1 MENDNNKSITD
12 PLLAKEDA
20 SAENKNPANA
30 PANSDERSAAK
41 ADTTATVT
49 NFIETGGQLAK
60 SGLVWTAGKLAGG
73 ISTTGEFLKKQL
85 TKAPEETK
93 VAESTQKTADS
104 AKSTTKKVTLAV
116 ADTAKTVGGKITEVG
131 STISTKFKES
141 ETGKKLEANST
152 YQTAKKVG
160 SATFGAVASIF
171 DGLTQGL
178 VVIGMDFIDK
188 SEAEQICYVIVG
200 RSVSNTTTSVV
211 QHKYGD
217 QAAQVVNN
225 GFDAVGNIGLIT
237 RLHDKETVEKL
248 KSDEQAAP
256 NAAAPQGT
264 DVQSK
269 SIEDAKT
276 PKEDQS
282 GTQKFFKFFLH
293 LKNLVLSLIHI

>member
-178 VVIGMDFIDK
+178 VVIG
-188 SEAEQICYVIVG
+188 